1 MRYLRAIGYFLMSQ
15 CATGPA
21 RESKVCPG
29 RAAAGGF
36 NLAARPLD
44 RTRVLR
50 IWGVHWVIL
59 EGCAF
64 LYLPVII
71 GVCIPMHTHTN
82 AHPLRER
89 KCTPLYTSRELWSDP
104 VGARRRRA
112 KAVRSRA
119 PRRSR
124 MEENKPA
131 HLSLLYDDCLVTQHP

>member
-71 GVCIPMHTHTN
+71 GVCIPMHTPFARGN
-82 AHPLRER
+82 AHPSIHPGNSGPIQWARGGVGLKPSAAARPDGLGWKKINQR
-89 KCTPLYTSRELWSDP
+89 TYHSYTTTVW
-104 VGARRRRA
+104 
-112 KAVRSRA
+112 
-119 PRRSR
+119 
-124 MEENKPA
+124 
-131 HLSLLYDDCLVTQHP
+131 